1 MRVGAADR
9 DSGLRTVSRITRWLV
24 AGSVTAAGV
33 LSAVVAQALPGNS
46 GSVATPTPG
55 SGTPSAA
62 ASPTT
67 TTPTTTATA
76 SSPAVTDP
84 PIQPAPPPV
93 PTQRRAVTRSRG
105 S

>member
-1 MRVGAADR
+1 MRLGAADR
-9 DSGLRTVSRITRWLV
+9 DSGLRRVSRMTRWLV
-24 AGSVTAAGV
+24 AGSVTVAGV

-46 GSVATPTPG
+46 GSVATPSPG
-55 SGTPSAA
+55 AGTPSPA

-67 TTPTTTATA
+67 TSPTVN
-76 SSPAVTDP
+76 SPSVTDP

>member
-9 DSGLRTVSRITRWLV
+9 DSGLRRVSRITRWLV
-24 AGSVTAAGV
+24 AGSVTVAGV

-46 GSVATPTPG
+46 GSVATPSPG
-55 SGTPSAA
+55 AGAPSTA

-67 TTPTTTATA
+67 TTTSPTL

-93 PTQRRAVTRSRG
+93 PTQGRAVTRSRG

>member
-9 DSGLRTVSRITRWLV
+9 DSGLRRVSRITRWLV

-46 GSVATPTPG
+46 GSVATPSPG
-55 SGTPSAA
+55 SGTPSTA

-67 TTPTTTATA
+67 TPTTSPTL
-76 SSPAVTDP
+76 SSPSVTDP

-93 PTQRRAVTRSRG
+93 PTQHRAVTRSRG

>member
-9 DSGLRTVSRITRWLV
+9 DSGLRRVSRITRWLV
-24 AGSVTAAGV
+24 AGSVTVAGV

-46 GSVATPTPG
+46 GSVATPSPG
-55 SGTPSAA
+55 AGAPSA

-67 TTPTTTATA
+67 TTTSPTL
-76 SSPAVTDP
+76 SPAVTDP